1 MWVTPMYFSI
11 TAGHI
16 VTQVH
21 IAELAQKK
29 QNVLLLIAF
38 CGPKEKKKV
47 NLQGYYSGLSLITDF
62 T

>member
-1 MWVTPMYFSI
+1 MYFSI

-29 QNVLLLIAF
+29 QTVLLLIAF